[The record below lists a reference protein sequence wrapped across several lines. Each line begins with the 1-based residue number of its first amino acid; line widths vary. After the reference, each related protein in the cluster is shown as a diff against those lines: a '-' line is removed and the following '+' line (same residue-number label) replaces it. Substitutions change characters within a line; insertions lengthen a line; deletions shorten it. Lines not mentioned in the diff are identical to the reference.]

1 VLLTVPIAAVSLAV
15 RFRRA
20 RGLERQQLRWLAFA
34 AGLASVGAVLVLAG
48 TSLPTSTATTL
59 ALITWGAGLCLG
71 PAPLAIGAA
80 ILRSR
85 LLTWT
90 RSAAARSPTGCSR
103 CCWPAAMPAS
113 SLDSAD
119 SWTRVQPGG
128 RRRHPGCG
136 GALPA
141 GPRGIQALVDRR
153 FNRRRYDTARI
164 IATFSTRLRD
174 QVDLTTLTGELL
186 AVVNQTV
193 QPTRTSLWLR
203 PQGAAGATDGTAA
216 HRFLSRR

>member
-1 VLLTVPIAAVSLAV
+1 MLDRQPAGAP
-15 RFRRA
+15 RRA
-20 RGLERQQLRWLAFA
+20 AGRGALAA
-34 AGLASVGAVLVLAG
+34 DQHR
-48 TSLPTSTATTL
+48 TTL
-59 ALITWGAGLCLG
+59 ALITWGAGLCLVLLPWPSAPPSCAPGSYPG
-71 PAPLAIGAA
+71 PDQQPHGRLRAA
-80 ILRSR
+80 HAAAGRR
-85 LLTWT
+85 LCRHRPWT
-90 RSAAARSPTGCSR
+90 RPTPG
-103 CCWPAAMPAS
+103 
-113 SLDSAD
+113 
-119 SWTRVQPGG
+119 TRVQPGG
-128 RRRHPGCG
+128 GRRHPGCG

-141 GPRGIQALVDRR
+141 GPRGIQELVDRR
-153 FNRRRYDTARI
+153 LNRRRYDTARI

>member
-1 VLLTVPIAAVSLAV
+1 MLLTVPIAPVSLAV

-34 AGLASVGAVLVLAG
+34 AGLASVGAVPVLAG
-48 TSLPTSTATTL
+48 GYAGIALGLGRLLGRESSLVVAAATL
-59 ALITWGAGLCLG
+59 AVVALFQPVRGDSSAG
-71 PAPLAIGAA
+71 
-80 ILRSR
+80 R
-85 LLTWT
+85 
-90 RSAAARSPTGCSR
+90 
-103 CCWPAAMPAS
+103 
-113 SLDSAD
+113 
-119 SWTRVQPGG
+119 
-128 RRRHPGCG
+128 
-136 GALPA
+136 
-141 GPRGIQALVDRR
+141 RR
-153 FNRRRYDTARI
+153 FNRRRSDTARI

-186 AVVNQTV
+186 PVVNQAV

>member
-1 VLLTVPIAAVSLAV
+1 
-15 RFRRA
+15 
-20 RGLERQQLRWLAFA
+20 
-34 AGLASVGAVLVLAG
+34 
-48 TSLPTSTATTL
+48 
-59 ALITWGAGLCLG
+59 
-71 PAPLAIGAA
+71 
-80 ILRSR
+80 
-85 LLTWT
+85 
-90 RSAAARSPTGCSR
+90 
-103 CCWPAAMPAS
+103 MPAS
-113 SLDSAD
+113 PLDSPTPG
-119 SWTRVQPGG
+119 TRVQPGG
-128 RRRHPGCG
+128 GRRHPGCR

-153 FNRRRYDTARI
+153 FNHRRYDTART

>member
-1 VLLTVPIAAVSLAV
+1 VLLTVTIAAVSLAV

-59 ALITWGAGLCLG
+59 ALITWGAGLCLVLL
-71 PAPLAIGAA
+71 PLAIGAA

-119 SWTRVQPGG
+119 SWDASPAWWWPPPPWLWWRSSS
-128 RRRHPGCG
+128 R
-136 GALPA
+136 PA
-141 GPRGIQALVDRR
+141 GDSSAVDRR

-186 AVVNQTV
+186 AMVNQTV

>member
-1 VLLTVPIAAVSLAV
+1 MLRSPTRWGSPAGCRSRCPRCRPAPDDPGADHLG
-15 RFRRA
+15 RRA
-20 RGLERQQLRWLAFA
+20 
-34 AGLASVGAVLVLAG
+34 V
-48 TSLPTSTATTL
+48 P
-59 ALITWGAGLCLG
+59 G

-85 LLTWT
+85 LLSWT

-113 SLDSAD
+113 PLDSAD
-119 SWTRVQPGG
+119 SWDASPARWWPPPPWLWW
-128 RRRHPGCG
+128 RSSSR
-136 GALPA
+136 PA
-141 GPRGIQALVDRR
+141 GDSSAGRPALQPPPLRHRPDHRHLQH
-153 FNRRRYDTARI
+153 
-164 IATFSTRLRD
+164 RLRD